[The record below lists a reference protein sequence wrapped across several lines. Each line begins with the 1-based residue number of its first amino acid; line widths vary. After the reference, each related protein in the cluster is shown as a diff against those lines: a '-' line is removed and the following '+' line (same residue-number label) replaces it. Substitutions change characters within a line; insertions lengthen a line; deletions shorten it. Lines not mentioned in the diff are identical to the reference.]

1 MSIMKRPPGDQFTFR
16 AFISLSAKIQVPH
29 DKIYV
34 WATALNPHY
43 QHGDWNASGEWQFE
57 TATDYRKQLTDNIK
71 SDLVVIGLKDHLTS
85 ISFTNND
92 TVPDIAEYFINL
104 FKKYSDKTF
113 ILLTS
118 VEGLDTYIKSPN
130 VSIIPWGGDI
140 TNHQMEY
147 RKLDPILDKNLDS
160 DYCYLSL
167 NRQPRNHRAML
178 VSLLYELDIQDT
190 GLISCMFKESI
201 TKIVKNTDWDVSE
214 YYETGSIKV
223 RARGTNINDDYK
235 IYKTHNDNPA
245 NFKNCLAEYYKQTF
259 VEIVSETSFTEECFN
274 LTEKTL
280 NSIYGACFPI
290 LICSKH
296 SVKFLREMGLDMFD
310 DVVNHSY
317 DNISNPAARLEAAII
332 DNITLLTDIDYTKD
346 LWVKNKDRFEKN
358 IDFCKERMYNYY
370 SVRSKATMDK
380 IINESQH

>member
-1 MSIMKRPPGDQFTFR
+1 MSVIKRPPGDQFTFR
-16 AFISLSAKIQVPH
+16 AFVSLSAKIQIPH
-29 DKIYV
+29 DKIYI
-34 WATALNPHY
+34 WASALSLHY
-43 QHGDWNASGEWQFE
+43 EHTELNIRTGKWECYTSSN
-57 TATDYRKQLTDNIK
+57 YRKQLIDNIK

-85 ISFTNND
+85 INFTNND

-104 FKKYSDKTF
+104 FNEYSDKTF

-118 VEGLDTYIKSPN
+118 LEGLDAYIKNPN

-140 TNHQMEY
+140 TNHQREY
-147 RKLDPILDKNLDS
+147 QTLDPILDKNLNS

-167 NRQPRNHRAML
+167 NRHPRNHRAML

-190 GLISCMFKESI
+190 GLISCMFKGSL
-201 TKIVKNTDWDVSE
+201 TKIVKNIDWGVSE
-214 YYETGSIKV
+214 YYEEGSIKV
-223 RARGTNINDDYK
+223 QNQGTNINDDFN
-235 IYKTHNDNPA
+235 IYETHNDNPS

-310 DVVNHSY
+310 DVVDHSY
-317 DNISNPAARLEAAII
+317 DNISDPAERLEAAII
-332 DNITLLTDIDYTKD
+332 DNITLLTNSKRTKD
-346 LWVKNKDRFEKN
+346 LWVKNKHRFEKN

-370 SVRSKATMDK
+370 SSRSKTMMDK
-380 IINESQH
+380 IIHES